1 MSATTVYNP
10 IGWVN
15 RMSKTLPDPNTLDWG
30 NMSKAEF
37 KRMELAYELAD
48 EDNAPAR
55 RKPVKVVPLK
65 TVPLTEALAVAY
77 AAYRI
82 NNKTYIKDI
91 RRFEEK
97 PTQFPNKDLVRYY
110 WEKKNNTS
118 DAQWLP
124 SDFTMFEPTKEDYAN
139 VQEAL
144 KWMKR
149 YVMLGL
155 GELDSF
161 KADMVKELSQDEVP
175 FKGMGR
181 IAYAPEFI
189 ARDRHES
196 ELKKEIRVE
205 YRDSKHLG
213 AEKDT
218 VEAVIAILDKR
229 YSAQWESYNYT
240 AVTTEGNLVSFMNK
254 FPYDVGAMLR
264 CKAKVKAQTKN
275 KLFEANETR
284 LNYVKLYKV

>member
-1 MSATTVYNP
+1 MT
-10 IGWVN
+10 
-15 RMSKTLPDPNTLDWG
+15 RTLPDPNTLDWG

-37 KRMELAYELAD
+37 KRNELAYELAD

-55 RKPVKVVPLK
+55 RKPAKVVPLK

-82 NNKTYIKDI
+82 NNNTYIKDI

-118 DAQWLP
+118 EAQWVP
-124 SDFTMFEPTKEDYAN
+124 TDFPMFEPTEEDYAS

-155 GELDSF
+155 ADLDDF
-161 KADMVKELSQDEVP
+161 KRDMVNELSKEEVP
-175 FKGMGR
+175 FKGMVR
-181 IAYAPEFI
+181 IAFAPEFI
-189 ARDRHES
+189 KRDQHES
-196 ELKKEIRVE
+196 NLKKEIRVE
-205 YRDSKHLG
+205 YRDSQYLG
-213 AEKDT
+213 KEKDS

-254 FPYDVGAMLR
+254 FPYEICAMLR
-264 CKAKVKAQTKN
+264 CKAKVKACGKN
-275 KLFEANETR
+275 RLFEANETR